1 MLSLFNSSQFSVD
14 SFQQQCQCCQV
25 HQLLNKFSSALKQ
38 LYGKQQYHYPVQFS
52 SKLVHSVNAVEYIR
66 NMTDYDLVTKPKLL
80 DSICMN
86 LFGFPQR
93 KIPDQDVAQG
103 SFIALP
109 LTLLLL
115 LAVYNHERVPVSF
128 SFRIIKKKT

>member
-1 MLSLFNSSQFSVD
+1 MSV
-14 SFQQQCQCCQV
+14 
-25 HQLLNKFSSALKQ
+25 QLNTLKI
-38 LYGKQQYHYPVQFS
+38 LPIITYC
-52 SKLVHSVNAVEYIR
+52 L
-66 NMTDYDLVTKPKLL
+66 LKPKLL
-80 DSICMN
+80 DLIRMN

-115 LAVYNHERVPVSF
+115 LAVYNHERVPVYF
-128 SFRIIKKKT
+128 SF